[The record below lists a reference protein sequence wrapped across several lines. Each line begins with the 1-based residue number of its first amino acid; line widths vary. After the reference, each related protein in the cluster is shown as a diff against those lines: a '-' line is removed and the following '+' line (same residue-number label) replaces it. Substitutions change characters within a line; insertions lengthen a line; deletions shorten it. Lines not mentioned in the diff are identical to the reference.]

1 MTSNPLST
9 PLPEQA
15 KAVLAGVIAGL
26 TALLPL
32 MPDGFQWSD
41 LVATLLAAAI
51 GYGAVFGVPNAP
63 TGDGGGP
70 GPMWDDGD
78 GYRGTHRADHPGTVL
93 GLPADTDPDL

>member
-51 GYGAVFGVPNAP
+51 GYGAVFSVPNAP
-63 TGDGGGP
+63 TDDGGDP

-78 GYRGTHRADHPGTVL
+78 GYRGRHRDVDPRSVL
-93 GLPADTDPDL
+93 GLPADTDHDL